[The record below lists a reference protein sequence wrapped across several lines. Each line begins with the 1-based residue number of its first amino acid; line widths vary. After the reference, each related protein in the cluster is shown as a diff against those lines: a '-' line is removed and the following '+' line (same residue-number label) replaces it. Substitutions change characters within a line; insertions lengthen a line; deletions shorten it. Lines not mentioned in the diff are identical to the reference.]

1 MNKTRS
7 SKEAK
12 LNTILDAATKILV
25 EKPTA
30 SLNDIADYAGIGIAT
45 LHRYIENREQ
55 LML

>member
-12 LNTILDAATKILV
+12 LHMILDAATEILV

-30 SLNDIADYAGIGIAT
+30 SLNDIAEYAGIGIAT
-45 LHRYIENREQ
+45 LHRYLSLIHI
-55 LML
+55 